1 MSDLDLYLKDHY
13 WDAGQLAAHCNITV
27 DELDEFIRLQ
37 LVPEPS
43 YVVTDQARVKSF
55 VFGEMAALG
64 ATPGAYFHPANK
76 AWVMLALSADYRRDA
91 TALQQRFKAN
101 FAAALTQLNATTWRL
116 TDSFTDEGEILASG
130 MNTRL
135 DSAWQ
140 YFLNGTFGLC
150 VKNPESEF
158 DIAHKEILQEKLVA
172 ITENGSKSKFATAD
186 MKAVVSLINDYAAA
200 SMPFSPVEY
209 PRSSRKRLVDDL
221 RGRLIAIDGNV
232 DD

>member
-1 MSDLDLYLKDHY
+1 M
-13 WDAGQLAAHCNITV
+13 
-27 DELDEFIRLQ
+27 
-37 LVPEPS
+37 
-43 YVVTDQARVKSF
+43 
-55 VFGEMAALG
+55 
-64 ATPGAYFHPANK
+64 
-76 AWVMLALSADYRRDA
+76 RRNS
-91 TALQQRFKAN
+91 LP
-101 FAAALTQLNATTWRL
+101 AALTQLNATTWRL
-116 TDSFTDEGEILASG
+116 TDSFTEAGEILTAG

-158 DIAHKEILQEKLVA
+158 DSARKEILQEKLVA
-172 ITENGSKSKFATAD
+172 ITENGSKSEFATAD
-186 MKAVVSLINDYAAA
+186 RNAVVSLINDYAAA
-200 SMPFSPVEY
+200 SMPFSPMEY